1 MDKKDK
7 KKRKRIIWLS
17 IIAFILLL
25 IALYQFTYDRFSER
39 EKDLRIKLREGV
51 ERRFPDQ
58 AEKVAATFGLYHFES
73 NRNLQQD
80 AIPTEDPVVLIHGL
94 DDPEKVWRNLAPT
107 LVKEGFD
114 VWKMQYPNDQPIR
127 DSARLFFERLKIF
140 RKLGAERIMIVGH
153 SMGGLVSRET
163 LTNPDFD
170 YLEKVRKREVPKVE
184 ELIMVGTPNHGSEFA
199 RFRVVTEFREQWIRA
214 ARGEGH
220 WLRGILDG
228 IGEAKID
235 LLPGSQF
242 LIQLNARPHPEGVR
256 MSIIAGIATH
266 LDDEIIVGFIAS
278 IRKKLPESSD
288 NMLKGLERA
297 LQSATH
303 GLGDGLVTVSSTRLE
318 GVPHQTVSGTHLSII
333 RNYVKESYRVP
344 PAVPIIVEQLKQWKA
359 ANAIPDN

>member
-1 MDKKDK
+1 MGKTGNKKH
-7 KKRKRIIWLS
+7 KRRIWL
-17 IIAFILLL
+17 IVIAAVVIL
-25 IALYQFTYDRFSER
+25 IALYQFAYDRFSER
-39 EKDLRIKLREGV
+39 EKDLRIQLREKV

-58 AEKVAATFGLYHFES
+58 AEKVAATYGLYHFGS
-73 NRNLQQD
+73 NRNLRQD
-80 AIPTEDPVVLIHGL
+80 ANPTEDPVVLIHGL

-153 SMGGLVSRET
+153 SMGGLVSREA

-170 YLEKVRKREVPKVE
+170 YIEMARNGEVPKVV

-228 IGEAKID
+228 VGEAKID

-242 LIQLNARPHPEGVR
+242 LTQLNARPYPEGVR
-256 MSIIAGIATH
+256 MSIIAGIATP
-266 LDDEIIVGFIAS
+266 LDDEKIAGFIAS
-278 IRKKLPESSD
+278 NREKLPENTHS
-288 NMLKGLERA
+288 MLKGLEEA
-297 LQSATH
+297 LRSATH
-303 GLGDGLVTVSSTRLE
+303 GLGDGLVTVSSTRLD
-318 GVPHQTVSGTHLSII
+318 GVPHQTVRGTHLSMI
-333 RNYVKESYRVP
+333 RNYVKSSERVP
-344 PAVPIIVEQLKQWKA
+344 PAVPIIVEQLKQWKE
-359 ANAIPDN
+359 IGS

>member
-1 MDKKDK
+1 MDKKDS
-7 KKRKRIIWLS
+7 KKRKRRIWL
-17 IIAFILLL
+17 IVIAAVVIL
-25 IALYQFTYDRFSER
+25 IALYQFAYDRFSEK
-39 EKDLRIKLREGV
+39 EKDLRIQLREEV
-51 ERRFPDQ
+51 EHRFPDQ
-58 AEKVAATFGLYHFES
+58 AEKVAATYGLYHFET
-73 NRNLQQD
+73 NRNLRQD
-80 AIPTEDPVVLIHGL
+80 ANPTEDPVVLIHGL

-140 RKLGAERIMIVGH
+140 RKVGAERIMIVGH

-170 YLEKVRKREVPKVE
+170 YLEKARNREVPEVV
-184 ELIMVGTPNHGSEFA
+184 ELILVGTPNHGSEFA

-228 IGEAKID
+228 VGEAKID

-242 LIQLNARPHPEGVR
+242 LTELNARPHPAGVR
-256 MSIIAGIATH
+256 MSIIAGIATP
-266 LDDEIIVGFIAS
+266 LDDEKIAGFITS
-278 IRKKLPESSD
+278 IREKLPENTHSAMKS
-288 NMLKGLERA
+288 LERA

-318 GVPHQTVSGTHLSII
+318 GVPHQTVSGTHLTII
-333 RNYVKESYRVP
+333 RNYVKSSDRVP

-359 ANAIPDN
+359 AKRR

>member
-1 MDKKDK
+1 MGKTENKKH
-7 KKRKRIIWLS
+7 KRKIWL
-17 IIAFILLL
+17 IAIAAVVIL
-25 IALYQFTYDRFSER
+25 IALYQFAYDRFSEK
-39 EKDLRIKLREGV
+39 EKDLRVQLREEV

-58 AEKVAATFGLYHFES
+58 AEKVAATYGLYHFET
-73 NRNLQQD
+73 NRNLRQD
-80 AIPTEDPVVLIHGL
+80 ANPTEDPVVLIHGL

-163 LTNPDFD
+163 LTNPEFD
-170 YLEKVRKREVPKVE
+170 YLEKARNLEVPKVV
-184 ELIMVGTPNHGSEFA
+184 ELIMVGTPNHGSEFV
-199 RFRVVTEFREQWIRA
+199 RFRVLAEFREQWIRA
-214 ARGEGH
+214 DRGEGH

-228 IGEAKID
+228 VGEAKID

-242 LIQLNARPHPEGVR
+242 LTELNARPHPEGVR
-256 MSIIAGIATH
+256 MSIIAGIATP
-266 LDDEIIVGFIAS
+266 LDDEKIAGFITS
-278 IRKKLPESSD
+278 IREKLPENTHSAMK
-288 NMLKGLERA
+288 NLERA

-318 GVPHQTVSGTHLSII
+318 GVPHQTVSGTHLTII
-333 RNYVKESYRVP
+333 RNYVKSSDRVP
-344 PAVPIIVEQLKQWKA
+344 LAVPIIVEQLKQWKA
-359 ANAIPDN
+359 AKSR